1 MQLSEDFHVELF
13 AAEPEVMSPV
23 EMVFDEDGRIYVAEM
38 MDYPEDPPPGKPA
51 RSRIRMIE
59 DSNGDGRID
68 RATIFADQ
76 VLAVSGIF
84 PWKGGLIVTSAPDI
98 LYMKDTTGDGKADT
112 SKVLYTGFPRVNQ
125 EARITNPRLAVDNWI
140 YCANAG
146 SDGRITSPEHP
157 QAPPVLVRGTDFRFD
172 PVSGRFEAASGPAQF
187 GIGIDDWGNR
197 FITQNTTHIRHVV
210 VPMEYIA
217 RAPLLQVNAVAQD
230 ISDHGRPSAPMFP
243 LTGPQ
248 EWRKERTRLRQQR
261 YDENNLNRTEQLAG
275 WFTAASGG
283 TVYLGD
289 AFPKEYIG
297 NVFTGDVSGNLIHR
311 DIVTPDGATFA
322 AHRAKD
328 KVEFLASAD
337 VWFRPANF
345 ANAPDGNLYVTDI
358 YRHVIETPE
367 SIPEEI
373 RKKIDFYKGD
383 TMGRIYRIV
392 PNKPLRKGNLKP
404 ALGGKSSA
412 ELVQQLANPNGWHR
426 QTAHRLLLERQ
437 DRAAIPNLKSMA
449 ANPNAPEGR
458 VHALWLL
465 RSLAALNAPLILT
478 ALKDSDPRI
487 REQALRLAEA
497 EFNRAK
503 PLADA
508 AIQSANDAN
517 ARVQFQAALSLG
529 QLKENRSFD
538 ALLQIA
544 HARSS
549 DPWFRLAVLSSVA
562 DSASRFFHAL
572 LAKGESWSDPQ
583 MLVELSALIG
593 ARQNRVELARW
604 FTALP
609 KLQHPDAVLDGLT
622 RGLKLVAAKRLQVAG
637 AEPVLARML
646 TTGTEAVQKSAWEA
660 SRYFELSSLVK
671 RAAGEAV
678 DQALPVPKR
687 VLAVRALRGG
697 NFETVAPVLQKVIE
711 SHAPAEV
718 ESAAVDSLAAFDE
731 PAAGQMILA
740 NWRGYSPEG
749 RKHAV
754 TALLAQK
761 SRIPVLLK
769 AIEDGK
775 IEPSALD
782 PAARGRLYES
792 SDPAIVKKA
801 KLLLESSNSDR
812 AKVVAGFQDVVNM
825 RGEVDRGKK
834 VFDEHCARCH
844 MPRKMAGRVGP
855 DLSGINNKTKE
866 ELLTSILNPS
876 YAVEP
881 RFVNYVLTTKDGRMY
896 DGVIANE
903 TPNAITLRGGS
914 EEGDETVLRKNV
926 AEIRASSVSLM
937 PDGLEKD
944 LSKQN
949 IADVIAYLRGGL

>member
-1 MQLSEDFHVELF
+1 
-13 AAEPEVMSPV
+13 
-23 EMVFDEDGRIYVAEM
+23 
-38 MDYPEDPPPGKPA
+38 
-51 RSRIRMIE
+51 
-59 DSNGDGRID
+59 
-68 RATIFADQ
+68 
-76 VLAVSGIF
+76 
-84 PWKGGLIVTSAPDI
+84 
-98 LYMKDTTGDGKADT
+98 
-112 SKVLYTGFPRVNQ
+112 
-125 EARITNPRLAVDNWI
+125 
-140 YCANAG
+140 
-146 SDGRITSPEHP
+146 
-157 QAPPVLVRGTDFRFD
+157 
-172 PVSGRFEAASGPAQF
+172 
-187 GIGIDDWGNR
+187 
-197 FITQNTTHIRHVV
+197 
-210 VPMEYIA
+210 
-217 RAPLLQVNAVAQD
+217 
-230 ISDHGRPSAPMFP
+230 
-243 LTGPQ
+243 
-248 EWRKERTRLRQQR
+248 
-261 YDENNLNRTEQLAG
+261 
-275 WFTAASGG
+275 
-283 TVYLGD
+283 
-289 AFPKEYIG
+289 
-297 NVFTGDVSGNLIHR
+297 
-311 DIVTPDGATFA
+311 
-322 AHRAKD
+322 
-328 KVEFLASAD
+328 
-337 VWFRPANF
+337 
-345 ANAPDGNLYVTDI
+345 
-358 YRHVIETPE
+358 
-367 SIPEEI
+367 
-373 RKKIDFYKGD
+373 
-383 TMGRIYRIV
+383 
-392 PNKPLRKGNLKP
+392 
-404 ALGGKSSA
+404 
-412 ELVQQLANPNGWHR
+412 
-426 QTAHRLLLERQ
+426 
-437 DRAAIPNLKSMA
+437 
-449 ANPNAPEGR
+449 
-458 VHALWLL
+458 
-465 RSLAALNAPLILT
+465 
-478 ALKDSDPRI
+478 
-487 REQALRLAEA
+487 
-497 EFNRAK
+497 
-503 PLADA
+503 
-508 AIQSANDAN
+508 
-517 ARVQFQAALSLG
+517 
-529 QLKENRSFD
+529 
-538 ALLQIA
+538 
-544 HARSS
+544 
-549 DPWFRLAVLSSVA
+549 
-562 DSASRFFHAL
+562 
-572 LAKGESWSDPQ
+572 
-583 MLVELSALIG
+583 
-593 ARQNRVELARW
+593 
-604 FTALP
+604 LP